1 VTATLLARSGLKV
14 VVLERGERIGGSALL
29 SHTASIESSLVR
41 SLGLE
46 QHGLKIVRPAADA
59 CAPTLDGR
67 ALILWHDVTHASASI
82 RAFSAKDAEEY
93 PRFLNSFAKISAVLR
108 RVAAST
114 PPSIDDP
121 TAGDVLELLKA
132 GRAFRA
138 LGKADAYRLLRWM
151 PMAVADLASEWFES
165 EPLRVT
171 IAAGGV
177 LGSFLGPRSAGSAA
191 VLMMLGA
198 GEGQPVASGW
208 FVGGKPGG
216 LADALG
222 GAARQAGVEI
232 RIDADVARIEVAD
245 GAVTGV
251 TLASG
256 DAIAARAVV
265 SSADP
270 KRTLL
275 GLLDPIHL
283 APEIVRRIQNIRT
296 HGTLAHMTFVVS
308 SLPRFAGVEALHGAE
323 RAHALSGRIR
333 LARDVDGIERAFDA
347 AKYGGFADEPWIEL
361 TIPSIADSTSTPQGQ
376 HVVSAYV
383 QYAPYHLKGRAE
395 GLPHKSGAGL
405 QPCEWDAQRD
415 RLAAT
420 ATRTIEQYAP
430 GFEAS
435 IVSRTV
441 MTPLDLERTY
451 GMAGGH
457 IFHGELSLDQWFVTR
472 PLLGWARY
480 RTPIDRLYLC
490 GSGTHPRT
498 GLDGRSGANAA
509 REILKDLA
517 VIRTSTTEDT
527 RVTVDKIWIVPP
539 RPSVPVF
546 GLTQLRQRPRPLALR
561 NSRQP
566 PSAPRIPLPLH
577 PVCVKGPRGARLL
590 TADPHV
596 AGSPRDRVLAEWMR
610 DRWRDYGPEQVEI
623 VEHQVLLPHATAV
636 EVEMRSPS
644 PWRASM
650 RRN

>member
-1 VTATLLARSGLKV
+1 MASDAVVIGGGVNGLVTATLLARSGLKV
-14 VVLERGERIGGSALL
+14 VVLERGERAGGSALL
-29 SHTASIESSLVR
+29 SHTASIDPSLVR

-67 ALILWHDVTHASASI
+67 ALILWHDVARASTSI
-82 RAFSAKDAEEY
+82 RAFSANDAEQY

-165 EPLRVT
+165 EPLRAT

-208 FVGGKPGG
+208 FAGGKPGA

-222 GAARQAGVEI
+222 AAARQAGVEI
-232 RIDADVARIEVAD
+232 RTGADVARIEVAD

-256 DAIAARAVV
+256 DAFAARAVV

-275 GLLDPIHL
+275 GLLDPIYL

-361 TIPSIADSTSTPQGQ
+361 TIQSIADSASTPQGQ
-376 HVVSAYV
+376 HVISAYV

-395 GLPHKSGAGL
+395 ALPHKSGHLTGRPEALPHKSGAGL

-451 GMAGGH
+451 GMTGGH

-490 GSGTHPRT
+490 GAGTHPGT

-509 REILKDLA
+509 REILKS
-517 VIRTSTTEDT
+517 I
-527 RVTVDKIWIVPP
+527 
-539 RPSVPVF
+539 
-546 GLTQLRQRPRPLALR
+546 
-561 NSRQP
+561 
-566 PSAPRIPLPLH
+566 
-577 PVCVKGPRGARLL
+577 KG
-590 TADPHV
+590 
-596 AGSPRDRVLAEWMR
+596 
-610 DRWRDYGPEQVEI
+610 
-623 VEHQVLLPHATAV
+623 
-636 EVEMRSPS
+636 
-644 PWRASM
+644 
-650 RRN
+650 